1 MSSKAFAAGILLAL
15 APCAAWAQAPAPEV
29 TDRIPLGR
37 SSPPDFKANILI
49 VTSPDEVPA
58 WMQMT
63 PDQQVGA
70 GRMRQ
75 VEVGQKIYFPI
86 VATGLTPP
94 AEGTIKLTADFELRT
109 PEGAIAYAKRALA
122 TAVIENR
129 PDMTTVSLGPIVDVT
144 VEGADPKGV
153 YVVRTVISDGTRS
166 AAASETFRFNGAP
179 EMAPERAIDQPAAAA
194 PPPRLDM
201 GEPPKKNPGTDRD
214 VRDCLSLATTAEI
227 IKCTEKKK
235 AK

>member
-15 APCAAWAQAPAPEV
+15 APCAAWAQ
-29 TDRIPLGR
+29 
-37 SSPPDFKANILI
+37 DFKANILI

-63 PDQQVGA
+63 PDQQVGS
-70 GRMRQ
+70 GRLRQ

-86 VATGLTPP
+86 VVTGLLPP

-109 PEGAIAYAKRALA
+109 PEGAIAYAKHALA
-122 TAVIENR
+122 SAVIENR
-129 PDMTTVSLGPIVDVT
+129 PDMKTVSLGPIVDVT

-153 YVVRTVISDGTRS
+153 YVVRTVVSDGTRT
-166 AAASETFRFNGAP
+166 AMASETFRFNGAP
-179 EMAPERAIDQPAAAA
+179 EKAPEKAIDPPAAGA
-194 PPPRLDM
+194 PPRLEM
-201 GEPPKKNPGTDRD
+201 GEPPKKSPGTDRD

>member
-15 APCAAWAQAPAPEV
+15 APCAAWAQAPAPDL

-37 SSPPDFKANILI
+37 SSHPDFKANILI

-63 PDQQVGA
+63 PDQQVGS
-70 GRMRQ
+70 GRLRQ

-86 VATGLTPP
+86 IATGLTPP
-94 AEGTIKLTADFELRT
+94 AEGTLKLTADFELRT

-153 YVVRTVISDGTRS
+153 YVVRTVVSDGTRT
-166 AAASETFRFNGAP
+166 AVASETFRFNGAP
-179 EMAPERAIDQPAAAA
+179 EKAIDNPAAGA
-194 PPPRLDM
+194 PPRLDM

-214 VRDCLSLATTAEI
+214 VRDCLTLPTTAEV